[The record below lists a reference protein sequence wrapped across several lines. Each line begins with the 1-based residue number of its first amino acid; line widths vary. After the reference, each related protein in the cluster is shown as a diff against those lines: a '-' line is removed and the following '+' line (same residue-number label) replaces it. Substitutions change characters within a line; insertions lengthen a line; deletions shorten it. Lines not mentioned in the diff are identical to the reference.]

1 MRMPCV
7 LARPMALP
15 AGDGARYF
23 TLRSPQR
30 RQFPQEAF
38 PAVTKRILTG
48 IQPSGGFHL
57 GNYFGAM
64 QPLIEMQD
72 RGQVF
77 AILVDLHALTSL
89 RDAEALR
96 GFTRRAAIDFLACG
110 LDPARSVFFK
120 QSDVP
125 QHAELMWILSTV
137 TPMGLLERCHAYKDK
152 VAKGLGANHALF
164 AYPVLQAAD
173 ILLYDADIVPVGKDQ
188 KQHLEVA
195 RDIAVKVNEAYGEVL
210 KLPEPE
216 ISEEVATVPGLD
228 GQKMS
233 KSYGN
238 TIELFMDDKALRKR
252 VMSIVTDSTPLEAP
266 KDPDASTI
274 VDLYRLVA
282 SPADVARMKDDFRAG
297 GIGYG
302 EFKQRLFEA
311 VRDHFAPMRAR
322 REELA
327 RDEAA
332 VERILARGAERA
344 RDIAEPTLARVK
356 AAVGLA

>member
-1 MRMPCV
+1 VPDAM
-7 LARPMALP
+7 
-15 AGDGARYF
+15 
-23 TLRSPQR
+23 T
-30 RQFPQEAF
+30 
-38 PAVTKRILTG
+38 RILTG

-64 QPLIEMQD
+64 RPLIGMQD

-77 AILVDLHALTSL
+77 AILVDLHALTSV
-89 RDAEALR
+89 RDPQALR
-96 GFTRRAAIDFLACG
+96 EYTRRAAVDFLACG
-110 LDPARSVFFK
+110 LDPDRSVFFL

-125 QHAELMWILSTV
+125 EHTELMWILSTV

-152 VAKGLGANHALF
+152 VARGMGATHALF

-195 RDIAVKVNEAYGEVL
+195 RDIAVKMNEAYGEIL

-216 ISEEVATVPGLD
+216 IAEDVATIPGLD

-238 TIELFMDDKALRKR
+238 TIELFMEEKALRKR

-266 KDPDASTI
+266 KDPTGSTL
-274 VDLYRLVA
+274 VELYRLVA
-282 SPADVARMKDDFRAG
+282 PSDQVEQMRADFRAG
-297 GIGYG
+297 GVGYG
-302 EFKQRLFEA
+302 ELKQRLFEA
-311 VRDHFAPMRAR
+311 IRDYFAPMQGVRD
-322 REELA
+322 ELA
-327 RDEAA
+327 RDPEA
-332 VERILARGAERA
+332 VNRILREGAERA
-344 RDIAEPTLARVK
+344 RECASTALVRVK
-356 AAVGLA
+356 RAVGIG

>member
-1 MRMPCV
+1 M
-7 LARPMALP
+7 
-15 AGDGARYF
+15 
-23 TLRSPQR
+23 
-30 RQFPQEAF
+30 
-38 PAVTKRILTG
+38 KRILTG

-64 QPLIEMQD
+64 RPLIGMQD

-77 AILVDLHALTSL
+77 AILVDLHALTSVRDPASL
-89 RDAEALR
+89 RD
-96 GFTRRAAIDFLACG
+96 FTRRAAVDFLACG
-110 LDPARSVFFK
+110 LDPVRSTFFL

-125 QHAELMWILSTV
+125 EHTELMWILSTV

-152 VAKGLGANHALF
+152 IARGVLANHALF

-195 RDIAVKVNEAYGEVL
+195 RDIAVKMNEAYGPVV

-216 ISEEVATVPGLD
+216 IAEHIATVPGLD

-238 TIELFMDDKALRKR
+238 TIELFLDEKPLRRR

-266 KDPDASTI
+266 KNPDGSTI
-274 VDLYRLVA
+274 VELYRLFA
-282 SPADVARMKDDFRAG
+282 TAEDLERMKEDFRAG

-311 VRDHFAPMRAR
+311 IRAHFAPMRER
-322 REELA
+322 REELLN
-327 RDEAA
+327 DTEAIHA
-332 VERILARGAERA
+332 VLREGASRA
-344 RDIAEPTLARVK
+344 RDAAAETLSRVK
-356 AAVGLA
+356 RAVGLR

>member
-1 MRMPCV
+1 M
-7 LARPMALP
+7 
-15 AGDGARYF
+15 
-23 TLRSPQR
+23 
-30 RQFPQEAF
+30 
-38 PAVTKRILTG
+38 KRILTG

-64 QPLIEMQD
+64 RPLIEMQD

-77 AILVDLHALTSL
+77 AILVDLHALTSVREPAAL
-89 RDAEALR
+89 RDY
-96 GFTRRAAIDFLACG
+96 TRRAALDFLACG
-110 LDPARSVFFK
+110 LDPSRSVFFK

-125 QHAELMWILSTV
+125 EHTELMWILSTV

-152 VAKGLGANHALF
+152 VARGLGATHGLF

-195 RDIAVKVNEAYGEVL
+195 RDIVVKVNEAYGEVL
-210 KLPEPE
+210 TLPEPE
-216 ISEEVATVPGLD
+216 ISEDVATIPGLD

-238 TIELFMDDKALRKR
+238 TIELFMEEKALRKR

-266 KDPDASTI
+266 KDPDTSTI

-282 SPADVARMKDDFRAG
+282 DRDAVERMKSDFRAG

-311 VRDHFAPMRAR
+311 TRDYFAPMRSR
-322 REELA
+322 RDELA
-327 RDEAA
+327 ADADTVEAVLRD
-332 VERILARGAERA
+332 GAERA
-344 RDIAEPTLARVK
+344 REIAAATLTRVK
-356 AAVGLA
+356 EAVGLR